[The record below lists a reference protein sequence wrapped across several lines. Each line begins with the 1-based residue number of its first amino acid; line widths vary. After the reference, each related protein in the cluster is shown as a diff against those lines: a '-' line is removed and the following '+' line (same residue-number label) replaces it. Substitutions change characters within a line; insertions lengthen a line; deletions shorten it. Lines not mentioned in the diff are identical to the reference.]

1 MNVIE
6 ELRTFTD
13 TAHKAALDMIQ
24 IVDAIK
30 LETTTHEKGAKDLDL
45 AARELIAIAETVK
58 DLAYRL
64 KRGETRVT
72 KFEVAS

>member
-6 ELRTFTD
+6 ELRTFTND
-13 TAHKAALDMIQ
+13 AHQKALDAIQ
-24 IVDAIK
+24 VVDSIK
-30 LETTTHEKGAKDLDL
+30 LGTTTHEDGAKALDY
-45 AARELIAIAETVK
+45 AARELIAVSETIK

-72 KFEVAS
+72 RLQVAL